1 MKTCSLIISLPAIG
15 LDATGKTTILY
26 NLKLGEVVTTIP
38 TVGFNVETI
47 SYKNVDFITWDV
59 GSRDKIR
66 PLWKHYFAGLN
77 GIIFVIDSGDR
88 ERFDEAKEALW
99 MVLESEELPSSA
111 AVLIMANKQ
120 DISSAMTIEEITT
133 GLKLDSVIG
142 SHPWKIVGCVAPN
155 GEGLYDGLDWLH
167 SVFTGVAVKEYI
179 SKPITETKELLI
191 SKE

>member
-1 MKTCSLIISLPAIG
+1 
-15 LDATGKTTILY
+15 
-26 NLKLGEVVTTIP
+26 
-38 TVGFNVETI
+38 
-47 SYKNVDFITWDV
+47 VDFITWDV